1 MERGLVYGDNN
12 EESYFRI
19 SWHCLHK
26 SSQVDLWGGANPPY
40 SIWLKPSEEDT
51 FKPSTVGKDHKAW
64 QSHARP
70 IKTDTILTLGTTIYT
85 LTF

>member
-1 MERGLVYGDNN
+1 MTQ
-12 EESYFRI
+12 EEST
-19 SWHCLHK
+19 SESDSL
-26 SSQVDLWGGANPPY
+26 L
-40 SIWLKPSEEDT
+40 IWLKPSAEDT

-70 IKTDTILTLGTTIYT
+70 IKTETILTLGTTIYT